1 MTEKK
6 NEQGSEP
13 GRPSWAAGL
22 DLSPQA
28 VRPTDETIKAWMWGQ
43 ELVLRRLALAE
54 MRVAELTEELRRT
67 RRDFVQVTERGEP
80 DFLIDRDGDAWTRT
94 DFGRYRWLGNDGTA
108 PGRYRWLGND
118 GTTANQSR
126 EWIDDNFG
134 PVVEVWK

>member
-80 DFLIDRDGDAWTRT
+80 DFLIDRHGDCWVRVDSDGYAMQGEGEARSATYLLAQW
-94 DFGRYRWLGNDGTA
+94 
-108 PGRYRWLGND
+108 
-118 GTTANQSR
+118 
-126 EWIDDNFG
+126 G
-134 PVVEVWK
+134 PVTGAWK